1 MVANTDKSRRI
12 RDYYIAMEEVMF
24 EYTKRKIVQS
34 QVAMQQ
40 ALADKDR
47 MMQHIEAKDRQ
58 IEAAEAELVHL
69 KTKTYEEIP
78 KMDNVY
84 VCKEAAQVGTDVHKI
99 GKAINPK
106 VREATF
112 NTGSA
117 QGCHMIYTRPT
128 HNAKLVEDVVRD
140 VMKRYHIGGQ
150 GGTEHYNNNT
160 DHSIDVLDIA
170 CVMTDTL
177 ASSFEYM
184 KRCELINVIISK
196 LQDELARG
204 ISGASGTSGTY
215 GTYGASG
222 DRVLD
227 NDDDEVVA
235 EAEAEVEAEVE
246 VEVVVEPAFD
256 SVVHQQPLD
265 PLLEES
271 KKVASFVQERV
282 VKRRGEYFLLKDA
295 RAAFARS
302 SHFTGKPGVLKREIE
317 KALGVVCRAQVWKN
331 GRPAKNVF
339 EGFAL
344 LADHDDDDAEL
355 GDY

>member
-1 MVANTDKSRRI
+1 
-12 RDYYIAMEEVMF
+12 
-24 EYTKRKIVQS
+24 
-34 QVAMQQ
+34 
-40 ALADKDR
+40 

-117 QGCHMIYTRPT
+117 QGCRMIYTRPT
-128 HNAKLVEDVVRD
+128 HNAKLVEDIMRD
-140 VMKRYHIGGQ
+140 VMKRYHIGGL

-160 DHSIDVLDIA
+160 DHSIDVIDIA

-184 KRCELINVIISK
+184 KRCELINVIINK
-196 LQDELARG
+196 LQDELAPRT
-204 ISGASGTSGTY
+204 SGTSG
-215 GTYGASG
+215 A
-222 DRVLD
+222 RVLD
-227 NDDDEVVA
+227 NDDDKVEARVEARVEATVDATVDATVEAKVVA
-235 EAEAEVEAEVE
+235 KVEAKVEAE
-246 VEVVVEPAFD
+246 PASD
-256 SVVHQQPLD
+256 SVVHQPPLD

-271 KKVASFVQERV
+271 KKVASFVQERM
-282 VKRRGEYFLLKDA
+282 VKRRGEFFRLKDA

-317 KALGVVCRAQVWKN
+317 KALGVMCRAQVWKN

-355 GDY
+355 GD